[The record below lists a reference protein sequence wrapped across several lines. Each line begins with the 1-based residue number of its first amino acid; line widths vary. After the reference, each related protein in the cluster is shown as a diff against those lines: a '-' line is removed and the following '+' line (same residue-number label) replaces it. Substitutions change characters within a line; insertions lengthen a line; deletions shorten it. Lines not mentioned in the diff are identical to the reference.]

1 MNDFFITKKQ
11 IIRKIK
17 INSIRHC
24 LKEPTITKKRLNYL
38 LKGELLHLLTL
49 QNHTIHIFYYYN
61 IPNELQKHI
70 FSFL

>member
-24 LKEPTITKKRLNYL
+24 LKEQTITKKRLNYL